1 MLSELQRLKVAG
13 SSPAG
18 SHREMRRSSTAERGY
33 VSIEIVVPVS
43 VIESYGGRRECRSKL
58 HLLRVRIPAVVQ
70 MTVQLVGEAKNV
82 PIRIVVPV
90 AVAENRVLTT

>member
-18 SHREMRRSSTAERGY
+18 SHCEMRRSSKAEREY

-43 VIESYGGRRECRSKL
+43 EIEIIWWSSRMRSKL

-70 MTVQLVGEAKNV
+70 MTVNQLAKRKCSDQNCRADRRCGE
-82 PIRIVVPV
+82 
-90 AVAENRVLTT
+90 

>member
-43 VIESYGGRRECRSKL
+43 VQEGSLWR
-58 HLLRVRIPAVVQ
+58 
-70 MTVQLVGEAKNV
+70 T
-82 PIRIVVPV
+82 
-90 AVAENRVLTT
+90 

>member
-1 MLSELQRLKVAG
+1 MLSELQRLKVAR

-18 SHREMRRSSTAERGY
+18 SHREMRRSSKAEREY

-43 VIESYGGRRECRSKL
+43 EIESYGGRRECDRNYTCLGSNPGGRANDRTISWRS
-58 HLLRVRIPAVVQ
+58 
-70 MTVQLVGEAKNV
+70 ENV